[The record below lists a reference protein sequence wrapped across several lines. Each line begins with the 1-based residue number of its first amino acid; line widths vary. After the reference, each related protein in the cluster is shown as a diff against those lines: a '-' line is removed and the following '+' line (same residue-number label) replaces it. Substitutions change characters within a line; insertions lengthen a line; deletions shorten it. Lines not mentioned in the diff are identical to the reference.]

1 MNKWLR
7 LGGWAVLGLL
17 LLWVV
22 LEVVS
27 IIFGIVSW
35 LLSTVV
41 SILVVG
47 LLLYLAYLA
56 VSKLFDGSGGRGGS
70 RSRSR
75 EKEKIF
81 E

>member
-7 LGGWAVLGLL
+7 LSGWAVLGLL

-56 VSKLFDGSGGRGGS
+56 VSKLFGGSGGQGGS